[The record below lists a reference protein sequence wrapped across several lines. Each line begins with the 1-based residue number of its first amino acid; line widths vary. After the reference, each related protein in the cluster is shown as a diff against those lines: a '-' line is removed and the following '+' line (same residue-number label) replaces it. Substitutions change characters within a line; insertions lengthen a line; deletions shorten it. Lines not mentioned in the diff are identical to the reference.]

1 MKLVLENDEDR
12 AVLLEKLAAR
22 IAQNYTVHEKIE
34 KLIERRI
41 AEAVDA
47 AIVETAKAVSREQLE
62 PMIKE
67 ILAGDQLKVPNR
79 GYYSNEPSPK
89 TLRQIIGDFFSSRD
103 NSSRSWVQELAEK
116 AIAESLK
123 KEFEP
128 QIKAA
133 GAELRRR
140 IDELLGAKVAIAMR
154 EALGLR

>member
-12 AVLLEKLAAR
+12 AVLLEKLAKR
-22 IAQNYTVHEKIE
+22 IADNYTLHQKVE
-34 KLIERRI
+34 KLIEQRI
-41 AEAVDA
+41 KDAVDA
-47 AIVETAKAVSREQLE
+47 AVANTASAVAREQLE
-62 PMIKE
+62 PMVKE
-67 ILAGDQLKVPNR
+67 ILAGDQLRVPNR

-103 NSSRSWVQELAEK
+103 NSSRSWVQELAQK
-116 AIAESLK
+116 AIEDALK

-133 GAELRRR
+133 GAQLREKL
-140 IDELLGAKVAIAMR
+140 DTLLGSKVALAMR